1 MFLFIFLQHRNF
13 LLEHS
18 LLDGLSIAS
27 HKDTKTTWLICDCEA
42 MFKTLDD
49 TWFWCLILTLDFDA
63 WFWHL
68 ILTLDF
74 DTWFWWLILMDE
86 FDDKLVSQMD
96 VQMDVRTTLTLES
109 LHDWKTHFHF
119 SRFYLLNKIIRFF
132 TYTLIL
138 TATRATSEITKIFL
152 KDTF

>member
-1 MFLFIFLQHRNF
+1 M
-13 LLEHS
+13 
-18 LLDGLSIAS
+18 
-27 HKDTKTTWLICDCEA
+27 
-42 MFKTLDD
+42 
-49 TWFWCLILTLDFDA
+49 
-63 WFWHL
+63 

-74 DTWFWWLILMDE
+74 DTWFWCLILMDE

-152 KDTF
+152 QDTFLIFETWKQLDNLREAFKNDLQKHMDPPLTYGKSAIFFTSLEWFLGN